1 MIGAVREVGGPWLP
15 TLVGVPPGDPNA
27 LSVTVAYNPTDL
39 SFFTDPTFDY
49 AANGWIPVV
58 QEHVLTNQVA
68 YSYFAGTRNNPVG
81 VSFVDGGGGTDPSW
95 YRAPL
100 PFC

>member
-1 MIGAVREVGGPWLP
+1 MPTQVGI
-15 TLVGVPPGDPNA
+15 PPGDPNA

-39 SFFTDPTFDY
+39 SFFTDPGFDY
-49 AANGWIPVV
+49 DANGWVPVV
-58 QEHVLTNQVA
+58 QENVLTNQAAYMIFASSRNDPVA
-68 YSYFAGTRNNPVG
+68 
-81 VSFVDGGGGTDPSW
+81 VSFVDGGGGVDPSW